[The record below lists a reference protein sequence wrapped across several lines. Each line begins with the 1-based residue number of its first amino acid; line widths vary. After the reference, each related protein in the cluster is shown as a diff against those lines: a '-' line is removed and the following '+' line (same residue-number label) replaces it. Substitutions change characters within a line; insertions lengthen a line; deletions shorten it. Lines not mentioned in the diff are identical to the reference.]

1 MTEDNLLLLT
11 DGSVLRLGTQKP
23 DRFFETPPTP
33 SATPTETATPSAT
46 PTATDTPTAT
56 PTPTDT
62 ATPTAT
68 DTSTPSITPTRTA
81 TRTATAS
88 RTPTIT
94 LTPSITPTPSA
105 TRPRIG
111 VWQTVASPTWKRYYG
126 TALQMPDGRVLVVGG
141 GGGKS
146 GCCPDTEIYD
156 PSSNTWSQLGPV
168 DPTRSIAY
176 PVVLPDG
183 ADTWLV
189 LGGSSIGGSI
199 TDIAEDSGSTRI
211 FRLDVSNGTSI
222 ILANLGLLNAP
233 PLPGD
238 LAWSGQTAIESV
250 GDQHLL
256 FVNFW
261 TPAGQISDQTLV
273 FDRRTWVPV
282 SGPPLEQSARK
293 RLMVKLADG
302 RILALGGKFWW
313 KSWDPGSRR
322 EIMVDIKNILESAA
336 LSPGQGQFE
345 RLGATKAHFMRPR
358 SQLLALPDGS
368 ALAVAGTDASLS
380 QDTNETLVESFD
392 PRTNAWTPRGSSMG
406 PRAYSAAQ
414 WVRDSMVL
422 LAGGGREDAK
432 VPSQTADLLDL
443 ATGRW
448 YEAGPMSVPRI
459 GPASVRLADG
469 RILVIGGD
477 EAGTAEVFAL
487 NSGAISATRYIPLVQ
502 SRPRR

>member
-1 MTEDNLLLLT
+1 M
-11 DGSVLRLGTQKP
+11 GIQSP
-23 DRFFETPPTP
+23 DRYFETRPTP

-56 PTPTDT
+56 

-68 DTSTPSITPTRTA
+68 DTPSPTITPTRTA
-81 TRTATAS
+81 SPTATVS
-88 RTPTIT
+88 RTPTVT

-111 VWQTVASPTWKRYYG
+111 AWQTVAAPTMKRFYG
-126 TALQMPDGRVLVVGG
+126 SAVQMPDGRVLVVGG

-146 GCCPDTEIYD
+146 GCCPDSEIYD
-156 PSSNTWSQLGPV
+156 PSSNTWTPLGPLN
-168 DPTRSIAY
+168 PTYPTYGIAY
-176 PVVLPDG
+176 PEVLPDG

-189 LGGSSIGGSI
+189 LGGSQ
-199 TDIAEDSGSTRI
+199 TDIAADKGWG
-211 FRLDVSNGTSI
+211 FVHRLDVSSRTST
-222 ILANLGLLNAP
+222 LLVDFRALNAP
-233 PLPGD
+233 PLPD
-238 LAWSGQTAIESV
+238 DVRLSGRTAIEPLD
-250 GDQHLL
+250 DQHLL
-256 FVNFW
+256 FVNLGG
-261 TPAGQISDQTLV
+261 PDRQVSDRTLV
-273 FDRRTWVPV
+273 VDRKTWVPV
-282 SGPPLEQSARK
+282 GGPPLELAAFK
-293 RLMVKLADG
+293 RLMVKLTDG
-302 RILALGGKFWW
+302 RILVLGGMYWREY
-313 KSWDPGSRR
+313 WDGGTR
-322 EIMVDIKNILESAA
+322 EWERTDIKNILESAA
-336 LSPGQGQFE
+336 LSPGQEGHFE

-368 ALAVAGTDASLS
+368 ALAVGGTDASLS
-380 QDTNETLVESFD
+380 HDTNETLVESFD
-392 PRTNAWTPRGSSMG
+392 PRTNAWIPRGSSMG

-432 VPSQTADLLDL
+432 VPSQTADIFDL

-459 GPASVRLADG
+459 GAASVRLADG

-477 EAGTAEVFAL
+477 EAGTAEIFSLNPEAIPAAL
-487 NSGAISATRYIPLVQ
+487 YIPWVQ